1 MRAPS
6 PTFRADLATYR
17 LSLLNEQS
25 RTPNNN
31 GAGRAAHAALAQAIA
46 IVDRWKQH
54 DKAESMWRQIV
65 GNAPPGF
72 AMTPIDVAARVVQYR
87 FYADQIA
94 RGIKLAPTVERK
106 MRARVKRYNNEN
118 TPEALAALIYESA
131 IRLQTKDLR
140 ARNLRRGKN
149 APRTWFM
156 AQWSDH
162 FSQCFGRPLDD
173 VVRFLTEI
181 AFDDLNVTP
190 DMVRNARRKIA

>member
-17 LSLLNEQS
+17 LSLLDEQS

-31 GAGRAAHAALAQAIA
+31 GTGRAAHAALAQAIA

-54 DKAESMWRQIV
+54 DEAESIWRDII

-87 FYADQIA
+87 FYADQMA

-106 MRARVKRYNNEN
+106 MRALSKRHIDED
-118 TPEALAALIYESA
+118 TPEANEA
-131 IRLQTKDLR
+131 IAFERSVRSNTQRLR

-156 AQWSDH
+156 AQWSEH

-181 AFDDLNVTP
+181 AFDDPNVTP